1 MGAAPSGPLPGVAE
15 EHQDHPLVR
24 LKIGR
29 VPEVL
34 SDYRTSHHE
43 IVPRVF
49 LGDIRASCDHEKL
62 RDSCITHVV
71 NTLGSS
77 AVRGRHFGIRYLTFE
92 VDDVLHAQVAP
103 FFLATATWMA
113 AVLDAHPEHRILV
126 HCAAGISRSSSMV
139 IAYLMHAQRL
149 RVTEAYQLVQ
159 AKRTIVQPN
168 QSFRSQLCSWD
179 EHLFAEAPW
188 PHPAEAV
195 PGLCADAVTVSPMID
210 PAGLYTWP
218 TPAKADVPT
227 PLQVADR
234 AGGAGCAERG
244 ACTAGC
250 DDTPAAA
257 SSIALD
263 GGAAAMPLPASGTG
277 WLGAGSGPVLPSL
290 GFV

>member
-1 MGAAPSGPLPGVAE
+1 
-15 EHQDHPLVR
+15 VR